1 MGAYFKRIYARLAEI
16 MTGGV
21 LMREQK
27 LFLSTVSLFY
37 IATAMSAVFVNTFIY
52 SCAYASG
59 EIESGLRAV
68 AYYNL
73 CMYASVAFFSVIIGI
88 IGKNVRSRML
98 MLTGLVFYALLYILI
113 LILGSRSVGLIWLL
127 GLLSGAGS
135 VFFNLNYSSAAT
147 YATSAENRGQYLSL
161 QGSIN
166 ISAAAI
172 APLFAALLSKL
183 AKGMGGYI
191 IIFVVSLVILA
202 ASGVHCFGLSY
213 NDGKNGNTQ
222 FGNVFVFSVKNKD
235 MRSCVI
241 ADMISGLREGAVSFL
256 IPVLLFTIDMSNIS
270 VAMYLLVCTVLQAFA
285 SNLAQR
291 YVGEKSRNTAIFIA
305 AVMFAIS
312 GFILLLGI
320 DKSVI
325 FSYGAINAFVQG
337 VFISAVFTLFYEA
350 SYKIPHSNRK
360 NLEIMSVREFYI
372 NIGRIVAT
380 FIIMLVLSETTYM
393 IYTLVVFG
401 ILQIAVPVVLVFT
414 KRENVEELQQ

>member
-37 IATAMSAVFVNTFIY
+37 IAIAMSAVFVNTFIY

-88 IGKNVRSRML
+88 IGKNVRSRTL
-98 MLTGLVFYALLYILI
+98 MLTGLMFYALLYILI
-113 LILGSRSVGLIWLL
+113 LIWGNRSVGYIWLL
-127 GLLSGAGS
+127 GLLGGAGS
-135 VFFNLNYSSAAT
+135 AFFNLNYSTAAT
-147 YATSAENRGQYLSL
+147 YATSAENRGYYLSL
-161 QGSIN
+161 QGTIN
-166 ISAAAI
+166 ISASAV
-172 APLFAALLSKL
+172 APFFAALLSSL

-191 IIFVVSLVILA
+191 VIFIVSLVILA
-202 ASGVHCFGLSY
+202 ASGVCCFGLSY
-213 NDGKNGNTQ
+213 ADGKKGSTQ
-222 FGNVFVFSVKNKD
+222 FGNVFVFSIKNKD
-235 MRSCVI
+235 MRCCVI
-241 ADMISGLREGAVSFL
+241 ADTISAFREGAVAFL
-256 IPVLLFTIDMSNIS
+256 IPVLLFTIDMSNII
-270 VAMYLLVCTVLQAFA
+270 VGIYILVCTILQALA
-285 SNLAQR
+285 SNISRR
-291 YVGEKSRNTAIFIA
+291 YIGEKNRSAAIFVA
-305 AVMFAIS
+305 AIMFAIS

-320 DKSVI
+320 DKSVV

-337 VFISAVFTLFYEA
+337 VFVTAVFTLFYEA

-372 NIGRIVAT
+372 NIGRIIAT
-380 FIIMLVLSETTYM
+380 FVIMLVLRKTTYM

-401 ILQIAVPVVLVFT
+401 ILQIAVPIVYSFI
-414 KRENVEELQQ
+414 KREDEEATQE